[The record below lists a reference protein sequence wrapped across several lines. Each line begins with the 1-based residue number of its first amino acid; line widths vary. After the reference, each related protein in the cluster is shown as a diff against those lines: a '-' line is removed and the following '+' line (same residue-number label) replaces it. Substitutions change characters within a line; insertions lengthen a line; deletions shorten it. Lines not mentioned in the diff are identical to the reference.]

1 MGEEIKTDLV
11 LAENQWI
18 ETERLILR
26 PVTLADTEDVYEY
39 ASDEVTTRFLFP
51 ANQSLAE
58 TRATIATSFIKDPLG
73 KYGIELKNQV
83 N

>member
-51 ANQSLAE
+51 QTNH
-58 TRATIATSFIKDPLG
+58 
-73 KYGIELKNQV
+73 
-83 N
+83 

>member
-1 MGEEIKTDLV
+1 MGEKKLKQTFV

-39 ASDEVTTRFLFP
+39 ASDER
-51 ANQSLAE
+51 
-58 TRATIATSFIKDPLG
+58 
-73 KYGIELKNQV
+73 
-83 N
+83 

>member
-51 ANQSLAE
+51 AN
-58 TRATIATSFIKDPLG
+58 
-73 KYGIELKNQV
+73 
-83 N
+83 